1 MQGLMIE
8 VSTNKRF
15 EDKKRNNV
23 FLVLLMDT
31 HILLRIHGSS
41 TGRLSITLAL
51 TSVTQQYMYL
61 GY

>member
-23 FLVLLMDT
+23 ILVLLMDT

-41 TGRLSITLAL
+41 TERLSITLAL